1 MTQQLAV
8 NAGDLTQ
15 KDWVRSFLHVPNEQ
29 EEIVPFDYD
38 FLQTRMAHEETIR
51 DVWVK
56 PRQVRCSS
64 RIMARNVRR
73 VTTGFG
79 VNCLVIGKDDD
90 MIGRFRDRI
99 KMHLVQLGEYGLC
112 PRITQDNNDELVFGD
127 LAGSRFIW
135 ASAEQSIA
143 GRSFTAHIVHAT
155 EVAHWKPGRAG
166 EILGGILPAVPD
178 APYGQV
184 DLESTP
190 RGAAGPFYDFAMAA
204 KYQGTNQDDSYTL
217 HFIPWWDEPKYTF
230 TLTDEEK
237 AQFSPSEEENKL
249 MGLHNLTPGQITW
262 RRNKIR
268 DMAKTDTPFEQEYP
282 EDLMGCFLLGGD
294 SYFEL
299 DALKYIH
306 ENTRNPIEHLA
317 SLPMP
322 SGDSVKFQGWG
333 QTGPGRPTPW
343 IIDGL
348 DIFEQP
354 QAGEDYVIFI
364 DPSEGHK
371 KSDNGCIQVLHA
383 QSRRQVAVLAMK
395 VSPNK
400 LAEMGCAIG
409 YYYNGAMLAIERNKI
424 SACVLRAVD
433 LDYPNLY
440 YDIDEEDLTKENR
453 KAGWYSTRDT
463 RSSMLSNGKE
473 DVESLVLTI
482 RCAMTVREMFTFTW
496 EHVRKTG
503 DMQWKAQ
510 AQAGAMDDRVI
521 ALLGANRLCDR
532 YTELRPS
539 ADRDRGLTSARM
551 PGVR

>member
-1 MTQQLAV
+1 MAGALAI
-8 NAGDLTQ
+8 NASDLTE
-15 KDWVRSFLHVPNEQ
+15 KDWVKSFLHVPNEQ
-29 EEIVPFDYD
+29 ENIVPFEYD
-38 FLQTRMAHEETIR
+38 FLQERMTNEQTIR

-99 KMHLVQLGEYGLC
+99 KMHMTQLEEFGLC
-112 PRITQDNNDELVFGD
+112 PRITQDNDDELVFGD

-155 EVAHWKPGRAG
+155 EIAHWKPGKAG

-178 APYGQV
+178 PPFGQV

-190 RGAAGPFYDFAMAA
+190 NGAVGPFYDFAMAA
-204 KYQGTNQDDSYTL
+204 RYQGTNQDDSYTL
-217 HFIPWWDEPKYTF
+217 HFIPWWDEPKYTVS
-230 TLTDEEK
+230 LTSEQV
-237 AQFSPSEEENKL
+237 AAFHPSEEEQKL
-249 MGLHNLTPGQITW
+249 MNLHNLTPGQITW

-299 DALKYIH
+299 EVLKYIH
-306 ENTRNPIEHLA
+306 ENTVNPVEYMRE
-317 SLPMP
+317 LPMP
-322 SGDSVKFQGWG
+322 SGDTVKFEGWG
-333 QTGPGRPTPW
+333 QSGPGRPTPW

-348 DIFEQP
+348 SIYEHPQP
-354 QAGEDYVIFI
+354 GENYVIFV

-383 QSRRQVAVLAMK
+383 GSRRQVAVAALKAG
-395 VSPNK
+395 PNK
-400 LAEMGCAIG
+400 LAEMACAIG
-409 YYYNGAMLAIERNKI
+409 YYYNGAMLGIERNRI

-440 YDIDEEDLTKENR
+440 YDVDEEDPTREKR
-453 KAGWYSTRDT
+453 KAGWYTTRDS
-463 RSSMLSNGKE
+463 RSSMLANGKE
-473 DVESLVLTI
+473 DVESYVLTI
-482 RCAMTVREMFTFTW
+482 RDLPTVREMFTFTW
-496 EHVRKTG
+496 EHVRRTG
-503 DMQWKAQ
+503 DLQWKAQ
-510 AQAGAMDDRVI
+510 AQAGALDDRII
-521 ALLGANRLCDR
+521 ALLGANRLADR
-532 YTELRPS
+532 YNELRPTAERTRENS
-539 ADRDRGLTSARM
+539 TMRM